1 MRHFSRPI
9 AAAVALVCVMSLSA
23 CAGRG
28 KHTRADTQY
37 VARDVNT
44 LYLLAKDQLE
54 RGNYAAA
61 AGVFDEVER
70 QHPYSIWARRAQLMS
85 AFSYYAAR
93 EYQKAIDSARRFI
106 TIHPGNKDAPYA
118 YYLVALSYYE
128 QINDVERDQ
137 ATTRSALDSL
147 NELIRRFP
155 DTRYAADA
163 RLKIDLVRDHL
174 AGQEMETGRFYE
186 NHREWLAA
194 SLRFRRVI
202 NEYQTTSHVPE
213 ALMRLTETYLS
224 LGIPEEARKSA
235 AVLGANYPGTKW
247 YKRAYSLTTHYPP
260 RPVTASAAPAAAPP
274 AAPPAAPVPAPA
286 AATPADASTPPP
298 ATNPAPATTPAPTE
312 AQPASAPAPAPTD
325 AQPVPAPAPAS
336 TQPTP
341 PPPPSDASAQPHA

>member
-9 AAAVALVCVMSLSA
+9 AAAVALASVMSLSA

-44 LYLLAKDQLE
+44 LYNLAKDQLE

-61 AGVFDEVER
+61 AVIFDEVER

-93 EYQKAIDSARRFI
+93 EYQKAIDSGRRFLS
-106 TIHPGNKDAPYA
+106 IHPGNKDAPYA

-128 QINDVERDQ
+128 QITDVQRDQ
-137 ATTRSALDSL
+137 STTRQALDAL
-147 NELIRRFP
+147 NELIRRYP
-155 DTRYAADA
+155 DTRYAEDA

-174 AGQEMETGRFYE
+174 AGQEMEIGRFYE

-194 SLRFRRVI
+194 SLRFRRVV

-213 ALMRLTETYLS
+213 ALMRLTECYLA

-235 AVLGANYPGTKW
+235 AVLGANYPGSKW
-247 YKRAYSLTTHYPP
+247 YQRAYSLTTRHPP
-260 RPVTASAAPAAAPP
+260 RPVTASAAP
-274 AAPPAAPVPAPA
+274 
-286 AATPADASTPPP
+286 
-298 ATNPAPATTPAPTE
+298 
-312 AQPASAPAPAPTD
+312 
-325 AQPVPAPAPAS
+325 VPAPAPAPV
-336 TQPTP
+336 TTAPAPTPAEAAAP
-341 PPPPSDASAQPHA
+341 PPPPPAANPAPALTPGQPTNAPAPSDASAQPHA